1 MTNDNVI
8 QISMNVA
15 LRSLNTEDSN
25 SQRVFIQVDKKWKT

>member
-15 LRSLNTEDSN
+15 LSSLNIADSN
-25 SQRVFIQVDKKWKT
+25 SLRVFIQVDKKWKP